1 MKKTILLI
9 IIMTI
14 FTSCTDI
21 FGPRY
26 FKSIGNWGVMTYPG
40 DTPPINPFEK
50 NNRNYI
56 IIYKGK

>member
-1 MKKTILLI
+1 MILMI
-9 IIMTI
+9 I
-14 FTSCTDI
+14 FTACNDI

-56 IIYKGK
+56 IIIEKEK

>member
-14 FTSCTDI
+14 FTSCTDT

-26 FKSIGNWGVMTYPG
+26 FKSIGKGGVITYPG
-40 DTPPINPFEK
+40 DEPPIDPFLI
-50 NNRNYI
+50 NQF
-56 IIYKGK
+56 